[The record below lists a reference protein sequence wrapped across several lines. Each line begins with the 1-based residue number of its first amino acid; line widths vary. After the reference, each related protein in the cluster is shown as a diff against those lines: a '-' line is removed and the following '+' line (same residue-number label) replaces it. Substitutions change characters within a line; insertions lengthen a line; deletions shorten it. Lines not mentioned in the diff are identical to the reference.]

1 MYLLTKASFKRN
13 DFLNFLIALFPLS
26 FIAGNMIINI
36 NLVLVIISSIFLFKK
51 DLFKI
56 ELFFLDKMIF
66 SFFLVVIL
74 TGIIN
79 DYYFYTKEMAW
90 RGYFTTFITSIFFL
104 KYLFLYIVLRFLV
117 EKEIV
122 NLKLFFIF
130 SCVATL
136 FVSLDIVFQFLNGK
150 DIFGFE
156 GRGRKLSGPFGDELI
171 AGGFIQRFFLFS
183 FFVIPLF
190 FKNSNVYKYNKY
202 LIFVIFLI
210 FFLGIVLS
218 GNRMPFMI
226 FTIMIFFLLIVEKQ
240 TRKFLLPFLI
250 FFFISF
256 YTLFKSNIVVKNNFL
271 NFFDQIYRT
280 TNLVINKDFFNK
292 NSPQYLKE
300 FSTFYETWL
309 MNKYIGGGIKNFRYY
324 CHERPNIDRN
334 VKFVCNMH
342 PHNYYLE
349 ILTETGI
356 LGFIIISFVF
366 FNILFLS
373 FKKKYSLIPGSY
385 DVKILIPFVFLF
397 IGEIFPI
404 KSTGSFFTTGNT
416 TYLFLIIGLLIG
428 LIRRNNLIENKNL
441 KI

>member
-300 FSTFYETWL
+300 FVSFYETWRL
-309 MNKYIGGGIKNFRYY
+309 NKYIGGGIKNFRYY
-324 CHERPNIDRN
+324 CHVREN
-334 VKFVCNMH
+334 VDLNSKFVCNMH

-349 ILTETGI
+349 ILTETG
-356 LGFIIISFVF
+356 LVGFIAISSIFILVLYISF
-366 FNILFLS
+366 
-373 FKKKYSLIPGSY
+373 FKKYFLKNKLYNNNII
-385 DVKILIPFVFLF
+385 VPFIFLF
-397 IGEIFPI
+397 IIEIFPI
-404 KSTGSFFTTGNT
+404 KSTGSFFTTGNA
-416 TYLFLIIGLLIG
+416 TYLFLILAIIVGLSQKD
-428 LIRRNNLIENKNL
+428 NLIKERNE
-441 KI
+441 I